1 MPFATIRKSAS
12 LIRQALSRLSLR
24 FRLTFIYVL
33 IFGVTTMAFSV
44 ATFTSTLQTLQ
55 KDFDDG
61 LHNYA
66 IDVTDSIRITPRGQP
81 LVDEFAIDTEKIFPF
96 PLGTSLILVRRQNG
110 DVLLRRGDLEDF
122 GEFVPPYR
130 RDFAE
135 AARTLDSVFRTID
148 AGGTIPRPEAEQ
160 YRVISVP
167 LEGLKTKDLY
177 LQIAAPMILLET
189 QISRRLFV
197 LQFGFPIVLL
207 IAILG
212 GLFVSSRA
220 LKPIDS
226 MIRGAREIG
235 ARDLTSRIP
244 VPLARDE
251 IRSLA
256 ETLNE
261 MLGRIERA
269 FQSQERFIADASH
282 QLMTPLSILRG
293 EIEVFAQSPRSPE
306 ETQHLFRSLI
316 QEIDGMSRL
325 VQDMLLLARV
335 DAGLDALNFESLDA
349 DELLFE
355 SLARLEKAA
364 QQRGQALHVEL
375 LGDESLRANVHGD
388 RDLLAQ
394 LLGNLIENAVKYSP
408 RGETLRLE
416 REWFQDAIEYRIL
429 DRGPGLQGTE
439 IESLFERFRRAQGAD
454 QQAPGVGL
462 GLAIAHQIAR
472 LHEASLSAE
481 NRAGGGAI
489 FRLRLKK
496 V

>member
-1 MPFATIRKSAS
+1 MPFATIRKSAEFF
-12 LIRQALSRLSLR
+12 RQALSRLSLR
-24 FRLTFIYVL
+24 FRLTFLYVL

-66 IDVTDSIRITPRGQP
+66 IDVTDSVRVTPRGLP
-81 LVDEFAIDTEKIFPF
+81 FVDEFAIDTEKIFPF

-110 DVLLRRGDLEDF
+110 DVLLRRGDPEDF
-122 GEFVPPYR
+122 GDFVPPYR
-130 RDFAE
+130 RDIAE
-135 AARTLDSVFRTID
+135 AAKTNDSVFRTID
-148 AGGTIPRPEAEQ
+148 AGGNLPRPEAEQ
-160 YRVISVP
+160 YRVITVP
-167 LEGLKTKDLY
+167 LEGLKTKDLF
-177 LQIAAPMILLET
+177 LQIVAPMILLET
-189 QISRRLFV
+189 QINRRLFV
-197 LQFGFPIVLL
+197 LQFGFPIVL
-207 IAILG
+207 IVAIFG

-244 VPLARDE
+244 VPRPRDE

-261 MLGRIERA
+261 MLERIERA

-293 EIEVFAQSPRSPE
+293 EIEVFAQSPRSPD
-306 ETQHLFRSLI
+306 ETQQLFRSLI

-335 DAGLDALNFESLDA
+335 DAGLDALNFEALDA
-349 DELLFE
+349 DELLFD
-355 SLARLEKAA
+355 SLARIEKAA
-364 QQRGQALHVEL
+364 RQKDQALHVEL
-375 LGDESLRANVHGD
+375 LGDEAQRASVRGD

-408 RGETLRLE
+408 RGEPLRLE
-416 REWFQDAIEYRIL
+416 REWFADSIEYRVL
-429 DRGPGLQGTE
+429 DRGPGLDGVE
-439 IESLFERFRRAQGAD
+439 IESLFERFSRAQGTA
-454 QQAPGVGL
+454 QRTPGVGL

-472 LHEASLSAE
+472 LHDAGLSAE
-481 NRAGGGAI
+481 TRPGGGSI